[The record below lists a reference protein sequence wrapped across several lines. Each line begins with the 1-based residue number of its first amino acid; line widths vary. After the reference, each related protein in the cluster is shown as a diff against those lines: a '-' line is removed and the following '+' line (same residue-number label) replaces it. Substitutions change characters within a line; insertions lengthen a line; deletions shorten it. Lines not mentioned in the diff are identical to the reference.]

1 MTIKVCYNRDTENY
15 EERFGIL
22 EDVEI
27 YDVEIIEAIKRNANI
42 GYGGYDS
49 VKRNVLYYLAGYMSL
64 PVNTIVQAWYC
75 DKDENWHE
83 IFDFRKMWKA
93 VREREREE

>member
-27 YDVEIIEAIKRNANI
+27 YDVKIIEAIKRNANI

-49 VKRNVLYYLAGYMSL
+49 VKRNVLDYLAGYMSL
-64 PVNTIVQAWYC
+64 PVDIIIRAWYLGE
-75 DKDENWHE
+75 DEEWRE
-83 IFDFRKMWKA
+83 IFDFRKMWEFKS
-93 VREREREE
+93 RNK